1 MPSKVILKFKISVV
15 TLSCRSLTIRTIGDI
30 MTEVQLIEH
39 WNKCLDI
46 IRDNVSGTAFKTWFA
61 STKPESFSNNVLTIF
76 VPSSFVYEYIEEH
89 YVDLLSKAIYRIFG
103 QNTQLNYRVLTD
115 RQNQITVDQESVKR
129 PSSTPQLQH
138 KVANTAP
145 GSITVAPQDL
155 DPMLKSSY
163 SFENFIEGI
172 SNKLPRSAAESIA
185 LNPGKTIFNPLF
197 LYGASGVG
205 KTHLANAIGLKTKEL
220 YPEKRV
226 LYISAHLFKV
236 QYTDSVRK
244 NTLNDFINFYQ
255 SIDVLIIDDIQEFVG
270 VEKTQNTF
278 FHIFNHLHQN
288 GKQLIMTCDRPPV
301 MLQGIEER
309 LITRFKWGL
318 TAEIERPNLELRRN
332 ILAEKVRRERIVLS
346 PNVLEYIAE
355 NVTDSVREL
364 EGILISLM
372 AHSTVY
378 GRAID
383 MSMAER
389 VISKAVRIVEKE
401 LTVED
406 IIHSTCE
413 YYHIKDDSIYSSSR
427 KRDIVLARQMSMY
440 LTHKHL
446 PNMSLSRIGQCIGS
460 KDHSTVLHACRT
472 IEEQIKMDKSIES
485 AIEDIEVKMK
495 SR

>member
-1 MPSKVILKFKISVV
+1 
-15 TLSCRSLTIRTIGDI
+15 
-30 MTEVQLIEH
+30 MTETQLTEL
-39 WNKCLDI
+39 WGKCLDI
-46 IRDNVSGTAFKTWFA
+46 IRDNLPSETAFNTWFA
-61 STKPESFSNNVLTIF
+61 STRPASYAGNVLTIY
-76 VPSSFVYEYIEEH
+76 VPSQIVYEYIEEH
-89 YVDLLSKAIYRIFG
+89 YVNLLSAAIYRVFG
-103 QNTQLNYRVLTD
+103 NDTQLNYRVLVVADEKEPGMIEQPATPK
-115 RQNQITVDQESVKR
+115 RTVKIQPTEQKSGNKTPGNITV
-129 PSSTPQLQH
+129 P
-138 KVANTAP
+138 A
-145 GSITVAPQDL
+145 QDL
-155 DPMLKSSY
+155 DPMLRSNY
-163 SFENFIEGI
+163 SFDNFIEGL
-172 SNKLPRSAAESIA
+172 SNKLPRAAAESIA
-185 LNPGKTIFNPLF
+185 QKPGKTVFNPLF

-205 KTHLANAIGLKTKEL
+205 KTHLANAIGLKVKEL

-226 LYISAHLFKV
+226 LYVSAHLFKV

-318 TAEIERPNLELRRN
+318 TAEIERPNLDLRRN
-332 ILAEKVRRERIVLS
+332 ILADKVRREGISVT

-372 AHSTVY
+372 AHSTIY
-378 GRAID
+378 GRDID
-383 MSMAER
+383 LAMAER
-389 VISKAVRIVEKE
+389 VISKAVRVNEKE
-401 LTVED
+401 ITVED
-406 IIHSTCE
+406 IVHSTCE
-413 YYHIKDDSIYSSSR
+413 YYHIKDESIYSSSR
-427 KRDIVLARQMSMY
+427 KRDIVLARQIAMY

-446 PNMSLSRIGQCIGS
+446 PNLSLARIGQQIGS

-472 IEEQIKMDKSIES
+472 IEEQLEVDKAIEG
-485 AIEDIEVKMK
+485 AIEDIEVKIK